1 MPAGRPSKLTPEVR
15 KQIAKYYKA
24 CIENANVPTAA
35 QLAVIL
41 DVSKSTLYKWAE
53 DDKELSDTLSKIQT
67 LQEATLI
74 QGSLKNTLNP
84 TISKLM
90 LANHG
95 YREKSDTDITTNG
108 KDLPA
113 PILGGI
119 AKNVQPDD
127 SNEEDS
133 QTQ

>member
-119 AKNVQPDD
+119 AKNVQPDNGD
-127 SNEEDS
+127 REDS
-133 QTQ
+133 